1 MKNYLIYGNNILLIF
16 IEAFN
21 LLIHSL
27 SYISNN
33 SVFKGVQTIMT
44 KKQSD
49 RGLSILS
56 G

>member
-1 MKNYLIYGNNILLIF
+1 MKIYLIYGNNVLLIF

-21 LLIHSL
+21 LLIHLL

-33 SVFKGVQTIMT
+33 SIFKGLQTKMT